1 MGILQQFKNM
11 ISAAGAGGRE
21 TADLNSQRLLEFLG
35 IDKED
40 VKAVNECT
48 YYTCLKILSETMGKL
63 PLKYYRRDES
73 GGLIRAPSTKMSEL
87 LSARPNPCMSAST
100 FWTVL
105 EANSHHFG
113 NAYAWIQ
120 TRYERA
126 GRYGGTIRPVS
137 IWPMASDCVEVFMD
151 DVGVF
156 GNAGKLYYRYSDPK
170 SGKTY
175 TFGQANILHFKTWL
189 SWDGIMGKSVQ
200 DILKETISGAG
211 HSQKYLNNLY
221 KSGLTAAAVLQY
233 VGDLDKQKRTRL
245 QKEYNELLSGA
256 KNAGK
261 VVALPV
267 GMTLQPLSYKLTD
280 AQYLELKQYTALQI
294 AAAFGVKPTQI
305 NDYTKSS
312 YASSEAQQLSFLIDT
327 MLYRLGQYEQEINY
341 KCLTEQERSDGYLF
355 KFNEKVILRPDTKTQ
370 MSTITSAIQNGVY
383 TPNEGRHLLDLPSRE
398 GGDVLIV
405 NGNYVPLTAVGAA
418 YGKAADSTNK
428 TPQEEPEPDGKS
440 GKGAEPGGGEGE

>member
-1 MGILQQFKNM
+1 MILGIIQLFKNM
-11 ISAAGAGGRE
+11 ISAAGSGGRE
-21 TADLNSQRLLEFLG
+21 TVDLNSQKLLEWLG

-40 VKAVNECT
+40 VKAINECT

-63 PLKYYRRDES
+63 PLKYYQRDES
-73 GGLIRAPSTKMSEL
+73 GGLIRAPSTKMSRL
-87 LSARPNPCMSAST
+87 LSERPNPCMSAST

-105 EANSHHFG
+105 EANCHHFG

-120 TRYERA
+120 TQYERA
-126 GRYGGTIRPVS
+126 GKYGGEIKPIS
-137 IWPMASDCVEVFMD
+137 IWPMPSDCVEVYMD
-151 DVGVF
+151 DVGAF

-170 SGKTY
+170 TGKTY
-175 TFGQANILHFKTWL
+175 TFGQENVLHFKTWL

-200 DILKETISGAG
+200 DILKDSITGAG
-211 HSQKYLNNLY
+211 QSQKYLNTLY

-233 VGDLDKQKRTRL
+233 VGDLDKAKRTRL
-245 QKEYNELLSGA
+245 QKEYNDLLSGA

-327 MLYRLGQYEQEINY
+327 MLYRLNQYEQEINF
-341 KCLTEQERSDGYLF
+341 KCLSAGDREDGYLF
-355 KFNEKVILRPDTKTQ
+355 KFNEKAILRPDAKTQ

-383 TPNEGRHLLDLPSRE
+383 TPNEGRHLLDLPSMK

-405 NGNYVPLTAVGAA
+405 NGNYVPLMAVGAA
-418 YGKAADSTNK
+418 YGLSAMYSQSRKPEK
-428 TPQEEPEPDGKS
+428 KEEVKKNDH
-440 GKGAEPGGGEGE
+440 